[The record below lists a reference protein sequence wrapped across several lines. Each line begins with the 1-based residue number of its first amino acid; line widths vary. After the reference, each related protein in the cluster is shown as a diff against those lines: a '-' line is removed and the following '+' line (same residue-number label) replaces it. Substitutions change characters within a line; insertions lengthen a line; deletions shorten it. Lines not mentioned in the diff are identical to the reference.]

1 VEEESERRGSAG
13 GGVEEE
19 AAAGPAVP
27 RLGFQ
32 SEWPSP
38 PIGMEEADQRS
49 LRQQTVA
56 RQGAGGGGVARRWG
70 RGGGG
75 E

>member
-13 GGVEEE
+13 GGVGEK

-38 PIGMEEADQRS
+38 R
-49 LRQQTVA
+49 
-56 RQGAGGGGVARRWG
+56 
-70 RGGGG
+70 
-75 E
+75 